1 MVALD
6 MCWEIDSYAMR
17 CVGNAIQFTYN
28 VCGKLVSILKRK
40 ASKAGQLLGSISN
53 NRFKTVSDFETQN
66 IQGRSCKQQK
76 ENRNGND
83 ADYNIQTTHFK
94 HLIVIFAF
102 HFQTQNIQ
110 GRFFIL
116 IFKLKVSKAGL
127 RYFKNIL
134 SEKNVKIP
142 S

>member
-1 MVALD
+1 
-6 MCWEIDSYAMR
+6 MR
-17 CVGNAIQFTYN
+17 KIGFH
-28 VCGKLVSILKRK
+28 
-40 ASKAGQLLGSISN
+40 
-53 NRFKTVSDFETQN
+53 FETKTF
-66 IQGRSCKQQK
+66 QGRLCKQQK

-94 HLIVIFAF
+94 HLVVIFAF
-102 HFQTQNIQ
+102 HFQTQKIQ

-127 RYFKNIL
+127 CYFKNLL
-134 SEKNVKIP
+134 SEKNVKIR